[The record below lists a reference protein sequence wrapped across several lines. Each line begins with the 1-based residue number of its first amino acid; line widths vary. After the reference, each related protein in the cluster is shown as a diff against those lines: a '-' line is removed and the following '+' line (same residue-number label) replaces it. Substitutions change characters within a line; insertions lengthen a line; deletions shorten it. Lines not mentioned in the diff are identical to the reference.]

1 MLAGRYH
8 GMAGKNNKR
17 GVVLLTAVGMMFV
30 LLAFVGLAFD
40 VGYLQ
45 WSRRRAQT
53 AADAAALAAAWAVVE
68 GDPVTTSGQNSSAD
82 NGYKD
87 STNGVTVTINK
98 PPSSGSYTSDAT
110 AVEAVI
116 SQDAPSFFMRV
127 LGFNTLP

>member
-1 MLAGRYH
+1 MFSRRYY
-8 GMAGKNNKR
+8 GMAGQNGKR
-17 GVVLLTAVGMMFV
+17 GFVLPTAVGMMFV
-30 LLAFVGLAFD
+30 LVAFVGLAFD

-68 GDPVTTSGQNSSAD
+68 GDPVTTSGQNGSAD
-82 NGYKD
+82 NGFTN

-116 SQDAPSFFMRV
+116 SQDAPSF
-127 LGFNTLP
+127 